1 MLRIERA
8 PPPRNKS
15 APPLATGVPLGSHLP
30 SPASP
35 QILHRNEQGCARSDR
50 ASKCFQKR
58 RSVLPVTAG
67 LLTSRREGS
76 RELLRGRGRR
86 RPPSAKSAS
95 TSKRTE
101 APAKSRKIALDFFI
115 PSQLVIAS
123 DVGSQLRQVF
133 RRQCIHGLF
142 NFSEAHLPDFN
153 CKRNCSQEWQNRLR
167 AGAGAGA

>member
-30 SPASP
+30 SP

-67 LLTSRREGS
+67 LLTSRREGREGS

-142 NFSEAHLPDFN
+142 NFSEAHLPHFN
-153 CKRNCSQEWQNRLR
+153 RKRNCSQEWQNRLR
-167 AGAGAGA
+167 A